1 MSSASCFIQNN
12 YGVCP
17 VETQN
22 FASPGQKSHQWRASL
37 HLGSCTSF
45 LVRLKI
51 LRFYFGWSAYNIAIF
66 SCIRQWLRRNKSLL
80 SYLPCAPVCQK
91 IQSIKEKLFYSNFII
106 SYIFIIFAPE
116 LRFRSSVGLEQQP
129 SKLWVLGSN
138 PSEIT
143 ERLPKSGNTL
153 TYGSFLH

>member
-1 MSSASCFIQNN
+1 MYKTAT
-12 YGVCP
+12 G
-17 VETQN
+17 
-22 FASPGQKSHQWRASL
+22 
-37 HLGSCTSF
+37 
-45 LVRLKI
+45 
-51 LRFYFGWSAYNIAIF
+51 
-66 SCIRQWLRRNKSLL
+66 RNKNLL
-80 SYLPCAPVCQK
+80 SYLPDAPVCQK

-143 ERLPKSGNTL
+143 ERLPKSENTL
-153 TYGSFLH
+153 TYGSFLR

>member
-1 MSSASCFIQNN
+1 MLIFSWDTSAKFCVSTLDSPRIISRYFHVLDSDCTAIRVCFHI
-12 YGVCP
+12 C
-17 VETQN
+17 
-22 FASPGQKSHQWRASL
+22 
-37 HLGSCTSF
+37 
-45 LVRLKI
+45 LVRLFVK
-51 LRFYFGWSAYNIAIF
+51 
-66 SCIRQWLRRNKSLL
+66 
-80 SYLPCAPVCQK
+80 K

-143 ERLPKSGNTL
+143 ERLPKSENTL
-153 TYGSFLH
+153 TYGSFLR